1 MENGNEN
8 VEIWKWKCRNLEIW
22 RSGDL
27 EYMEYGAGTAG
38 NHSGEEHRYQGSS
51 EAWFLGRKHSRSN
64 NLLFSKAHAHVRLN
78 ALSAGLS
85 PGSKKRL
92 EAQAKI
98 GTHSRF
104 VRPCQASALLTWYT
118 SDLWYTSL
126 ICAKLLTPICHYY
139 WAAGDNPTNMS
150 ISSLGCQ
157 TTHMTMKTKHCHYV
171 WMQFANHKNGEGTF
185 MFAWRCH
192 SPK

>member
-1 MENGNEN
+1 MFLGFFP
-8 VEIWKWKCRNLEIW
+8 VKKKALLH
-22 RSGDL
+22 GF
-27 EYMEYGAGTAG
+27 YMELPLTNIWIYLDDILR
-38 NHSGEEHRYQGSS
+38 S
-51 EAWFLGRKHSRSN
+51 FLWLAIGLSKMLQTVTVYN
-64 NLLFSKAHAHVRLN
+64 YNLLFSKAHAHVRLN

-126 ICAKLLTPICHYY
+126 ICAKAKMMDLTGNGNI
-139 WAAGDNPTNMS
+139 
-150 ISSLGCQ
+150 
-157 TTHMTMKTKHCHYV
+157 TTAKRARKPL
-171 WMQFANHKNGEGTF
+171 KK
-185 MFAWRCH
+185 
-192 SPK
+192 P

>member
-1 MENGNEN
+1 
-8 VEIWKWKCRNLEIW
+8 
-22 RSGDL
+22 
-27 EYMEYGAGTAG
+27 MEYGAGTAG

-126 ICAKLLTPICHYY
+126 ICAKAKMMDLTGNGNITGCNSKGSVARFLLTILRITGGPLIHQSLRNLVING
-139 WAAGDNPTNMS
+139 GDTSSVEKEMCE
-150 ISSLGCQ
+150 ISGFPDL
-157 TTHMTMKTKHCHYV
+157 KI
-171 WMQFANHKNGEGTF
+171 
-185 MFAWRCH
+185 
-192 SPK
+192 P

>member
-1 MENGNEN
+1 MHQFWHCAWN
-8 VEIWKWKCRNLEIW
+8 VTQSFGRQEDTKRRIQRTPHQRADGIETESEIAPVR
-22 RSGDL
+22 
-27 EYMEYGAGTAG
+27 
-38 NHSGEEHRYQGSS
+38 
-51 EAWFLGRKHSRSN
+51 RKEGH

-126 ICAKLLTPICHYY
+126 ICAKAKMMDLTGNGNI
-139 WAAGDNPTNMS
+139 
-150 ISSLGCQ
+150 
-157 TTHMTMKTKHCHYV
+157 TTAKRARKPL
-171 WMQFANHKNGEGTF
+171 KK
-185 MFAWRCH
+185 
-192 SPK
+192 P

>member
-1 MENGNEN
+1 
-8 VEIWKWKCRNLEIW
+8 
-22 RSGDL
+22 
-27 EYMEYGAGTAG
+27 MEYGAGTAG

-126 ICAKLLTPICHYY
+126 ICAKAKMMDLTGNGNITTAWYMWLILTKYNWYWPALQNCMIRLFFDTESTKCH
-139 WAAGDNPTNMS
+139 T
-150 ISSLGCQ
+150 
-157 TTHMTMKTKHCHYV
+157 
-171 WMQFANHKNGEGTF
+171 E
-185 MFAWRCH
+185 
-192 SPK
+192 

>member
-1 MENGNEN
+1 M
-8 VEIWKWKCRNLEIW
+8 
-22 RSGDL
+22 
-27 EYMEYGAGTAG
+27 
-38 NHSGEEHRYQGSS
+38 
-51 EAWFLGRKHSRSN
+51 
-64 NLLFSKAHAHVRLN
+64 RLN

-126 ICAKLLTPICHYY
+126 ICAKAKMMDLTGNGNITTAKRARKPLKNPNKKTSTQCTGQLASKR
-139 WAAGDNPTNMS
+139 WKALRAAPPETKAKNNTLSKGKHKQPTLNHTILHMGHSTCTHGAS
-150 ISSLGCQ
+150 ITWPSG
-157 TTHMTMKTKHCHYV
+157 
-171 WMQFANHKNGEGTF
+171 
-185 MFAWRCH
+185 
-192 SPK
+192 P